1 MSTPPPE
8 IDDDASNSCGEE
20 RLQQQAAP
28 EEEMQSA
35 GELIDEDGCALKR
48 SKPRKPRVLKDWQVL
63 GEWNRDEYDTD
74 DIQHEMEEMANNE
87 LDPFLSASVI
97 KILKP
102 NDKNVGNWRYRCSRT
117 WKSLGDGTIVIT
129 EYSCP
134 FQHRCNCNV
143 SIRVAKSSREF
154 ILSISGKHDR
164 NSHSED
170 GSKFLTLAQKGEIAK
185 LVRSNPIKTS
195 GFIRREL
202 KSSSPEKA
210 VGVELAS
217 SVRRY
222 IRKQRKVNME
232 AMLDEGDFDGS
243 YGSLMRYAN
252 KYFLPNL
259 LKR

>member
-1 MSTPPPE
+1 M
-8 IDDDASNSCGEE
+8 I
-20 RLQQQAAP
+20 R
-28 EEEMQSA
+28 
-35 GELIDEDGCALKR
+35 EL
-48 SKPRKPRVLKDWQVL
+48 V
-63 GEWNRDEYDTD
+63 
-74 DIQHEMEEMANNE
+74 
-87 LDPFLSASVI
+87 
-97 KILKP
+97 
-102 NDKNVGNWRYRCSRT
+102 
-117 WKSLGDGTIVIT
+117 
-129 EYSCP
+129 
-134 FQHRCNCNV
+134 
-143 SIRVAKSSREF
+143 
-154 ILSISGKHDR
+154 LSIFGKQDS

-170 GSKFLTLAQKGEIAK
+170 HSKFLTLAQKGEIAK

-195 GFIRREL
+195 GFICREL